1 MEAVELVRWEA
12 PFLATHE
19 GNGDHSM
26 SSIVRSKLAGIQNN
40 YYSLYLQRAWLADG
54 PSGDRRSVEPD
65 HACLPAGVESRAL
78 NSFPAAVAVAVAVA
92 VAAAAKSSHG
102 PDSCVV
108 AFTKIFP
115 PLPCLSLTQS
125 THPTTFLSTHLI
137 HILESS
143 VLIIEIQI
151 ALLFLLSPLKP
162 ATRLA

>member
-54 PSGDRRSVEPD
+54 PGGDRRSVEPD

-78 NSFPAAVAVAVAVA
+78 NSFPAAVAVA
-92 VAAAAKSSHG
+92 AAAKSSHG

-115 PLPCLSLTQS
+115 PLPYLSLTQS

-162 ATRLA
+162 AARLT